1 MSEVNVGVSLF
12 SVTDMF
18 LLQQVKQP
26 PTQGSEN
33 EFPYFTGDHKD
44 HSKIGHSG
52 HIESETS
59 VRQIS
64 NCQILHSVYCINPH
78 RSVLTALVS
87 FKGIFY
93 DHF

>member
-1 MSEVNVGVSLF
+1 MN
-12 SVTDMF
+12 F
-18 LLQQVKQP
+18 LILEDQ
-26 PTQGSEN
+26 
-33 EFPYFTGDHKD
+33 
-44 HSKIGHSG
+44 SKMGHSG

-64 NCQILHSVYCINPH
+64 NCQILHSIYWINPH

-87 FKGIFY
+87 FKGIFC